1 MWRALA
7 VAAFAPSS
15 KVLEFRF
22 PRMVSKAA
30 ADDFTEAS
38 RPEPLFSAWLDEAE
52 RSEINDHNAMT
63 LATVDESG
71 LPDARIVLL
80 KGLDARGFVFYTNL
94 ESSKGRQL
102 FANPK
107 VALVFHWKT
116 LRRQVRVRGPVEL
129 VSAAEADAYYATRP
143 LGSRI
148 GAWASQQSRPLES
161 RAVLKEAVAQFE
173 KEFEGMNP
181 ARPRYWSGFRVIP
194 LHMEFWADRPYR
206 LHDRVLFSRTD
217 PDAAWTRTRLY
228 P

>member
-1 MWRALA
+1 MA
-7 VAAFAPSS
+7 S
-15 KVLEFRF
+15 KPE
-22 PRMVSKAA
+22 

-38 RPEPLFSAWLDEAE
+38 QPEPLFGAWLDKAE
-52 RSEINDHNAMT
+52 QSEINDPTAMT
-63 LATVDESG
+63 LATVDLSG
-71 LPDARIVLL
+71 LPNARIVLL
-80 KGLDARGFVFYTNL
+80 KGFDARGFVFYGNL
-94 ESSKGRQL
+94 ESNKGL
-102 FANPK
+102 ELLANPK
-107 VALVFHWKT
+107 AALVFHWKT
-116 LRRQVRVRGPVEL
+116 LRRQVRVRGPVEP

-161 RAVLKEAVAQFE
+161 RAVLKEAVARFE

-181 ARPRYWSGFRVIP
+181 ARPRYWSGFRLIP
-194 LHMEFWADRPYR
+194 LHMEFWADRPFR

>member
-1 MWRALA
+1 MA
-7 VAAFAPSS
+7 
-15 KVLEFRF
+15 
-22 PRMVSKAA
+22 SKAES
-30 ADDFTEAS
+30 DDFTEAS

-52 RSEINDHNAMT
+52 RSEIDDHNAMT

-94 ESSKGRQL
+94 ESSKGQQL
-102 FANPK
+102 LANPK

-116 LRRQVRVRGPVEL
+116 LRRQVRVRGPAEP

-148 GAWASQQSRPLES
+148 GAWASQQSRPLDS
-161 RAVLKEAVAQFE
+161 RAVLKEAVARFE

-194 LHMEFWADRPYR
+194 LRMEFWADRPYR

-217 PDAAWTRTRLY
+217 PDAAWMKTRLY